1 MTIKVN
7 TWYNTDR
14 LLEPA
19 LDYLAKTMSTPNTGR
34 EEKYVASPISESLFY
49 TILYDPNDKYA
60 KLLEERNLIYD
71 TVTEAQDAALLMI
84 QVLGD
89 Y

>member
-1 MTIKVN
+1 MSFKKN
-7 TWYNTDR
+7 TWYSTDH

-19 LDYLAKTMSTPNTGR
+19 LDYLSKQLSTPNTGR

-49 TILYDPNDKYA
+49 TIFYDPNDKYA

>member
-1 MTIKVN
+1 MSIKVD
-7 TWYNTDR
+7 TWYSTDR
-14 LLEPA
+14 ILEPT
-19 LDYLAKTMSTPNTGR
+19 LDNLSNMLSTPNTGR

-49 TILYDPNDKYA
+49 TIFYDPNDKYVG
-60 KLLEERNLIYD
+60 LLEERNLIYD

-89 Y
+89 

>member
-1 MTIKVN
+1 MAIKVD
-7 TWYNTDR
+7 TWYSTDR

-19 LDYLAKTMSTPNTGR
+19 LDYLSKQFSAPNTGR

-49 TILYDPNDKYA
+49 TILYDPNDKYV
-60 KLLEERNLIYD
+60 KLLDERNLIYN